1 MFQSNKTK
9 FEGSGLWWE
18 TKPENVAP
26 NYGSCGP
33 SCKTQNDGR
42 VSMKFISW
50 SHSAAPDSHL
60 RLSKFGDVE
69 SRESIDLKNVFAL
82 HFRFNVAMTGMAVQ
96 VRLPF
101 GSLQISF
108 KGRPSAVPCA
118 GLNVE
123 SSILDLNHWPE
134 NQTKDVERH
143 EVIRFDV
150 ISVESFNC
158 IQLQLLARAKA
169 QRLTVSHTSLFNSQH
184 KYPEISR
191 NAEKKIKKGVIFLFF
206 DSFCFSHPMAFLV
219 AAESCAQVRDS
230 LNKPR
235 LGVTLRPR
243 RPSETQ

>member
-1 MFQSNKTK
+1 MGNEARKCCTELWQLWSKLQDPKWWPCQHEIQILVTQRSTRQS
-9 FEGSGLWWE
+9 LAVIQVWR
-18 TKPENVAP
+18 
-26 NYGSCGP
+26 CRI
-33 SCKTQNDGR
+33 QR
-42 VSMKFISW
+42 IHW
-50 SHSAAPDSHL
+50 SQ
-60 RLSKFGDVE
+60 
-69 SRESIDLKNVFAL
+69 NVFAL

-206 DSFCFSHPMAFLV
+206 DSFCFSHPMAFLA